1 MPGKILGIDVTSDS
15 VTAVQVEGGLR
26 GFSITDWSRVVME
39 ETGGLDSALRALS
52 EQMDLTADTCI
63 SAISGE
69 QISYRNLQ
77 MPFKDKKK
85 ISQTIAFTIETML
98 PFPIRDVLIDF
109 AVVDQSDQSEI
120 LAATVRRGYVSEY
133 LASLQSHGIDPD
145 LVDASGVPTGLWLL
159 NQPDIPDDGLLLQMG
174 RKHTIMVLYVNKRVS
189 LVRLLHFGDGIES
202 AVEGEAPVNDQRQSA
217 APENLKRVFRELCTD
232 VHSTLHGFQS
242 QTKRTVR
249 PEKAFITGEGSLHS
263 QTEGLLEEFL
273 EIPAERVN
281 VARDARVHLEEEV
294 AQLWEPG
301 LMDSALAL
309 ALRDSKKGPGFNFR
323 TGEFEVR
330 KKSLRLW
337 GEIRKV
343 AVFLIVI
350 VCLAGAYFGVDYYLL
365 NKRYRMLDEKIAEIY
380 RQTFPDAGRIVNPI
394 DQMKVKINEIKQSE
408 LSIPGIRGDQ
418 KVIDLLRDISLK
430 IPASLDV
437 TVTSMIVDPES
448 VKMKGETDTF
458 NTVDILKRNLEPS
471 DYFSEVT
478 ISSANLDRSGKRVQ
492 FEMKMLRKG
501 Q

>member
-26 GFSITDWSRVVME
+26 GYSITDWSRVMIE
-39 ETGGLDSALRALS
+39 GAGGLEAALTALS
-52 EQMDLTADTCI
+52 EHMDLTADTCI
-63 SAISGE
+63 GAVSGE

-98 PFPIRDVLIDF
+98 PFPIRDVLVDF

-120 LAATVRRGYVSEY
+120 LAATVRRAYISEY
-133 LASLQSHGIDPD
+133 LASLQSYGIDPD
-145 LVDASGVPTGLWLL
+145 LVDVSGVPTSLWLL

-174 RKHTIMVLYVNKRVS
+174 RKHTIMVLYVNRRVS
-189 LVRLLHFGDGIES
+189 LVRLLHSVDGIES
-202 AVEGEAPVNDQRQSA
+202 PAEGEAPMAIQGQSA
-217 APENLKRVFRELCTD
+217 VPENLQRAFRELCTD
-232 VHSTLHGFQS
+232 VHNTLHGFQS

-249 PEKAFITGEGSLHS
+249 PERAFITGEGSLNPH
-263 QTEGLLEEFL
+263 TEQLFEEFL

-281 VARDARVHLEEEV
+281 VARDARVHLDEEL

-330 KKSLRLW
+330 KRSVRFW
-337 GEIRKV
+337 GEIKKV
-343 AVFLIVI
+343 AVYLIVI
-350 VCLAGAYFGVDYYLL
+350 ACLVGAYFGVDYYLL
-365 NKRYRMLDEKIAEIY
+365 NKRYRMMDEKVTEIY
-380 RQTFPDAGRIVNPI
+380 RQTFPDAGRIVDPV
-394 DQMKVKINEIKQSE
+394 DQMKVKIREIKQST
-408 LSIPGIRGDQ
+408 LAFPGMGGNQ

-437 TVTSMIVDPES
+437 TITSMIVDPES

-471 DYFSEVT
+471 DYFGEVT

>member
-1 MPGKILGIDVTSDS
+1 MPGKILGIDVTNDL
-15 VTAVQVEGGLR
+15 VTAVKVEGGLR
-26 GFSITDWSRVVME
+26 GYSITDWSRVVIE
-39 ETGGLDSALRALS
+39 ETGGLEAALTALS

-63 SAISGE
+63 SAVSGE
-69 QISYRNLQ
+69 QVSYRTLQ

-98 PFPIRDVLIDF
+98 PFPIRDVVVDF

-120 LAATVRRGYVSEY
+120 LAACVRRVYISEY

-145 LVDASGVPTGLWLL
+145 LVDVSGVSTGLWLL

-189 LVRLLHFGDGIES
+189 LVRLLHSVDGIES
-202 AVEGEAPVNDQRQSA
+202 AAEGEVPVNDQRQSA
-217 APENLKRVFRELCTD
+217 APEDLKRAFRELCTD
-232 VHSTLHGFQS
+232 VRNTLHGFQS

-249 PEKAFITGEGSLHS
+249 PERAFITGEGSLHS
-263 QTEGLLEEFL
+263 QTEDLLEEFL

-323 TGEFEVR
+323 TGEFELR
-330 KKSLRLW
+330 KKSIRLW

-343 AVFLIVI
+343 AAYLIVI
-350 VCLAGAYFGVDYYLL
+350 VCLVGAYFSVDYYLL
-365 NKRYRMLDEKIAEIY
+365 NKRYRMLDEKITEIY
-380 RQTFPDAGRIVNPI
+380 RQTFPDATRIVNPL
-394 DQMKVKINEIKQSE
+394 DQMKLKIREIEQSE
-408 LSIPGIRGDQ
+408 LSMPGIRGNQ

-437 TVTSMIVDPES
+437 TITSMIVDPES

-471 DYFSEVT
+471 DFFSEVT

-492 FEMKMLRKG
+492 FEIKMVRKG

>member
-26 GFSITDWSRVVME
+26 GYSLTDWSRVVIE
-39 ETGGLDSALRALS
+39 ETGGLEAALTALS

-77 MPFKDKKK
+77 MPFKDKKQ

-98 PFPIRDVLIDF
+98 PFPIRDVLVDF

-120 LAATVRRGYVSEY
+120 LAATVRRAYISEY

-145 LVDASGVPTGLWLL
+145 LVDVSGVPTGLWLL

-174 RKHTIMVLYVNKRVS
+174 RKHTIMVLYVDKRVS
-189 LVRLLHFGDGIES
+189 LVRLLHFGDGIS
-202 AVEGEAPVNDQRQSA
+202 AIEGEPPVNDQRQGA
-217 APENLKRVFRELCTD
+217 APEHLKRAFTELCTD
-232 VHSTLHGFQS
+232 VHNTLHGFQS

-249 PEKAFITGEGSLHS
+249 PERAFITGEGSLHL
-263 QTEGLLEEFL
+263 QTEGLLEELL

-330 KKSLRLW
+330 KKSVRLW

-343 AVFLIVI
+343 AVYLIVI
-350 VCLAGAYFGVDYYLL
+350 VCLVGAYFGVDYYLL
-365 NKRYRMLDEKIAEIY
+365 NKQYSMLDEKITEIY
-380 RQTFPDAGRIVNPI
+380 RQTFPDAGRIVDPVE
-394 DQMKVKINEIKQSE
+394 QMKVKIREIKQSE
-408 LSIPGIRGDQ
+408 LSIPGIGGNQ